1 MNIQNLMNQLQNV
14 TNPMSFLTNMLNPSQ
29 KQAVN
34 SFSSKSQQEQAEA
47 IASKCNELGLS
58 KDDFTKIVSLLGKK

>member
-14 TNPMSFLTNMLNPSQ
+14 SNPTSFLTNMLNPSQ

-34 SFSSKSQQEQAEA
+34 SFSGKSQQEQAEA
-47 IASKCNELGLS
+47 IASKCNELGIS
-58 KDDFTKIVSLLGKK
+58 KDDFTKLVSLLGKK